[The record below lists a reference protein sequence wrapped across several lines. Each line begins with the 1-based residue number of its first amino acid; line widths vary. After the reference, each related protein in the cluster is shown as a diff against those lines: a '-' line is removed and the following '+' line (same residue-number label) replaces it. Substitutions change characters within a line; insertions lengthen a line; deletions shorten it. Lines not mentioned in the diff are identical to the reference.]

1 MRSTDTSDGSSPPR
15 ALQIFLAFL
24 LIGATSFG
32 GGVVAHLRNTIVA
45 KRRWTDDG
53 TFVELL
59 TISQTLPGLNT
70 ANMAMLLGDRLGG
83 TLGAIAALAGLCLPG
98 ASLMFV
104 VGVMF
109 QAERRRP
116 LVEAALL
123 GVAPAA
129 VGMLLATTLKI
140 ARCSLSRVA
149 DLVFVVLTV
158 VCVNRLRLSV
168 PIALIGVGLL
178 ATLWY
183 GIGAKRR
190 QST

>member
-1 MRSTDTSDGSSPPR
+1 MPSTDTNDRPSP
-15 ALQIFLAFL
+15 AVLQIFLAFL

-32 GGVVAHLRNTIVA
+32 GGVVAHLRNTVT
-45 KRRWTDDG
+45 KWRWTDDA

-70 ANMAMLLGDRLGG
+70 VNMAMLLGDRLAGVR
-83 TLGAIAALAGLCLPG
+83 GAISALLGLCLPG
-98 ASLMFV
+98 AALMFA
-104 VGVMF
+104 VGMMY

-116 LVEAALL
+116 LVEAALH

-129 VGMLLATTLKI
+129 VGLLLATTLKI
-140 ARCSLSRVA
+140 ARSSLSRAGDV
-149 DLVFVVLTV
+149 VFVVITV
-158 VCVNRLRLSV
+158 VCVNGLRLSV
-168 PIALIGVGLL
+168 PYALLTLGVA

-183 GIGAKRR
+183 RIAARR